1 MIPPVYQ
8 TLIAAAAV
16 TAIAGNRIHGSG
28 YSTQDTAQPY
38 VVWQVITTTP
48 ANTLACMPD
57 SDDIRI
63 QVDCYAKSSP
73 GVNGENLARALATA
87 VRNALEDPAYMLMAW
102 NDYEKE
108 TGLYRWSMDFGWIV
122 SR

>member
-8 TLIAAAAV
+8 TLMAASAV
-16 TAIAGNRIHGSG
+16 TAIAGDRIHGSG
-28 YSTQDTAQPY
+28 YSTQGTTQPY
-38 VVWQVITTTP
+38 VVWQVVTTAP
-48 ANTLACMPD
+48 ANTLACAPD

-63 QVDCYAKSSP
+63 QVDCYATK
-73 GVNGENLARALATA
+73 ENIAKNLATA
-87 VRNALEDPAYMLMAW
+87 VRNALEEPAYMLMAW

-108 TGLYRWSMDFGWIV
+108 TGLFRWSMDFGWIV

>member
-8 TLIAAAAV
+8 TLTASAPV

-28 YSTQDTAQPY
+28 YSTQGTTQPY
-38 VVWQVITTTP
+38 VVWQVITTAP
-48 ANTLACMPD
+48 ANTLACPPD

-63 QVDCYAKSSP
+63 QVDCYA
-73 GVNGENLARALATA
+73 GGTRGERLAQDLATA
-87 VRNALEDPAYMLMAW
+87 VRDALEEPAYMLMAW

-108 TGLYRWSMDFGWIV
+108 TGLFRWSMDFGWIV

>member
-8 TLIAAAAV
+8 TLSAAAPV
-16 TAIAGNRIHGSG
+16 VAIAGTRISGSG
-28 YSTQDTAQPY
+28 YSTQGTDQPY
-38 VVWQVITTTP
+38 VVWQVVTTSP
-48 ANTLACMPD
+48 ANTLACLPD

-63 QVDCYAKSSP
+63 QVDCYAK
-73 GVNGENLARALATA
+73 NENTARNLATA
-87 VRNALEDPAYMLMAW
+87 VRNALEEPAYMLMAW
-102 NDYEKE
+102 NDYESD